1 MTKCCV
7 RGIDVVRYAMLNI
20 LNPLSSISIVQVVV
34 AETFDEIVNDEEKD
48 VLIEFY
54 APWCGHCKNLDP
66 KYTELGQKVV
76 QSLKCT
82 LRI

>member
-1 MTKCCV
+1 
-7 RGIDVVRYAMLNI
+7 MLNI